1 MPKAPKPPSNE
12 SRESGADTATGK
24 KSGFAV
30 LVGRSN
36 VGKSTLLNNLI
47 GTKVAITSPKPQT
60 TRQMIH
66 GILHEPRGQIVF
78 VDTPG
83 VFEKSHDRLTKR
95 LNSTARESLRDIDV
109 VVYVA
114 DPTRP
119 IGNEEHIVLR
129 LLETTD
135 VPKIMVINKTDLR
148 DPPFISSYEALSDR
162 FDKVLQVSG
171 LRARGLKPLVDA
183 VFEYLPEG
191 DPIYPEYQFSNVDNR
206 AWVGE
211 LIREKVMLQLHEE
224 IPYTIAVEVREM
236 EKRPNGI
243 LYIKAA
249 ILTNAERY
257 RGMIIGAGGRKVKEL
272 GTAARKELSLIMD
285 SKVFLDLEVDVD
297 DRWED
302 RLTETL

>member
-1 MPKAPKPPSNE
+1 MPRAVKPVLQIVTPEIDPSI
-12 SRESGADTATGK
+12 K
-24 KSGFAV
+24 KRSGFAV

-36 VGKSTLLNNLI
+36 VGKSTLVNNLI

-66 GILHEPRGQIVF
+66 GVLHDPRGQIVF

-83 VFEKSHDRLTKR
+83 VFEKAHDRLTKR

-129 LLETTD
+129 LLDTTD
-135 VPKIMVINKTDLR
+135 VPKIMAINKTDLR
-148 DPPFISSYEALSDR
+148 NPPFVSSYMAMADR
-162 FDKVLQVSG
+162 FDKVLEVSG
-171 LRARGLKPLVDA
+171 LRGRGLKPLIDA
-183 VFEYLPEG
+183 VFELLPEG
-191 DPIYPEYQFSNVDNR
+191 EPVYPEYQFSNIEHK
-206 AWVGE
+206 AWLAE
-211 LIREKVMLQLHEE
+211 LIREKVMIQMHEE
-224 IPYTIAVEVREM
+224 IPYSVTVEIREM
-236 EKRPNGI
+236 EKRANGI
-243 LYIKAA
+243 LFIKAA

-257 RGMIIGAGGRKVKEL
+257 RGMIIGAGGRKVKEI
-272 GTAARKELSLIMD
+272 GTAARKELSQIMD
-285 SKVFLDLEVDVD
+285 CKVYLELEVETDE
-297 DRWED
+297 RWED